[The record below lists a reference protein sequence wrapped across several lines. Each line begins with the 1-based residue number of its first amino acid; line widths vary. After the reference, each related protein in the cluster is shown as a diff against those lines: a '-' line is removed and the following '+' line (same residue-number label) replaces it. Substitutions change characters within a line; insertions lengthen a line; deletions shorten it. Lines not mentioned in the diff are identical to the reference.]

1 MLRSERDYIMR
12 MIALAAA
19 AVARLREK
27 LAAGARPADIVGEVR
42 SAQSQLLGKDLA
54 IYRALDGASAAQ
66 LIGDKETA
74 RAWADLLKLEAD
86 ALRADGEDAEADRL
100 DTVVVRLRAW

>member
-27 LAAGARPADIVGEVR
+27 LAAGARPAEIVGEVR
-42 SAQSQLLGKDLA
+42 SVQSQLLGKDLA
-54 IYRALDGASAAQ
+54 IYRALDGASAAS
-66 LIGDKETA
+66 LIGDKETM
-74 RAWADLLKLEAD
+74 RAWADLLELEAE
-86 ALRADGEDAEADRL
+86 ALRAGGEEAEADRL
-100 DTVVVRLRAW
+100 DTIVARLRVT

>member
-1 MLRSERDYIMR
+1 MRSERDYIMR

-19 AVARLREK
+19 AVARLRER
-27 LAAGARPADIVGEVR
+27 LRAGARPAEIVGEVR

-66 LIGDKETA
+66 LIGDRETM
-74 RAWADLLKLEAD
+74 RAWADLLELESE
-86 ALRADGEDAEADRL
+86 ALRADGQNAEADRL
-100 DTVVVRLRAW
+100 DAAVTRLRGP

>member
-27 LAAGARPADIVGEVR
+27 LAAGARPAEIIGEVR

-54 IYRALDGASAAQ
+54 IYRALDGASAAS
-66 LIGDKETA
+66 LIGDKETM
-74 RAWADLLKLEAD
+74 RAWADLLELEAD
-86 ALRADGEDAEADRL
+86 ALRADGESAEATRIDGI
-100 DTVVVRLRAW
+100 VAALRR